1 MENQRNQTQR
11 NERQDQPQQDAQQ
24 RIQQYE
30 QIANHFNEA
39 ATALRNNDEE
49 ACDRCLQQAQQ
60 AQGNLFPKQQN
71 QFPNEPEGEGRNPG
85 TII

>member
-1 MENQRNQTQR
+1 MENQGNQTRR
-11 NERQDQPQQDAQQ
+11 NDQPQQDAQQ

-49 ACDRCLQQAQQ
+49 TCDRCLRQAQQ
-60 AQGNLFPKQQN
+60 AQQHHFPNQQN